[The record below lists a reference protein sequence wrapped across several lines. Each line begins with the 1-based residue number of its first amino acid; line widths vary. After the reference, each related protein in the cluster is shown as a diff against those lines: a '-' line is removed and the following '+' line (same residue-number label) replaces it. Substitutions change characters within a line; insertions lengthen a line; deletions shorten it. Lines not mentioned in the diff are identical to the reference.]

1 MGPVSEAEAGAG
13 CYTAA
18 GVVYA
23 SILGT
28 VKRVPDTAGGTG
40 ARVEVAR
47 GSRAAALVPTLSSI
61 VLAKVLSIN
70 SKQAKVPPPAPL
82 AWWTSPPALNAG
94 PQLVASPRGS
104 PAKLRRQV
112 HILTVDGAPCLQPFP
127 AVIRSVH
134 SAQALRRARG
144 ARCAAADALTVRAD
158 PHRTQDVRAT
168 NLDTVKIAESF
179 RPGDLVRA
187 AVISLGDQRSYF
199 LSTARADLG
208 VVHAQLGGEQMGAL
222 DQDTLMCPT
231 TRVTKRR
238 KVAMAPS

>member
-1 MGPVSEAEAGAG
+1 VIEAEAGAG

-112 HILTVDGAPCLQPFP
+112 HID
-127 AVIRSVH
+127 
-134 SAQALRRARG
+134 
-144 ARCAAADALTVRAD
+144 
-158 PHRTQDVRAT
+158 
-168 NLDTVKIAESF
+168 F
-179 RPGDLVRA
+179 R
-187 AVISLGDQRSYF
+187 
-199 LSTARADLG
+199 STARADLG